1 MGIVR
6 KILGE
11 EKLTKDDLLTIKDN
25 VEEEISESEIAAPKP
40 VEKPRPR
47 TPKSV
52 EMFVR
57 LDDYNTIASQIK
69 KFGGVIEKLEELE
82 RMHTELQD
90 IHDQFTEKLDNALT
104 EIEEIKEELTSKLGA
119 D

>member
-25 VEEEISESEIAAPKP
+25 VEEEISSSEKVVPKKI
-40 VEKPRPR
+40 EKPRA
-47 TPKSV
+47 PKSV

-57 LDDYNTIASQIK
+57 LEDYNIIASQIR
-69 KFGGVIEKLEELE
+69 KFEGVIEKLEELE

-90 IHDQFTEKLDNALT
+90 IHDQFTEKLENALT